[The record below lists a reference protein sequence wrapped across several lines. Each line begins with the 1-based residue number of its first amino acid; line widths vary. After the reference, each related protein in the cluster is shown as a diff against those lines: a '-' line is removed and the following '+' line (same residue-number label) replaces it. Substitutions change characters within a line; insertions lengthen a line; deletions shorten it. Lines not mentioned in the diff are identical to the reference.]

1 MSYQGNVLSLKCLYL
16 WNVLWNA
23 LSMKCLSMKCISMR
37 CLFMK
42 FLSKK
47 YLSMKFLSIKCLS
60 VKCFSMKCPMRK
72 YARGRLLILRL
83 VYCFATESPR
93 SWNLRS
99 ACPMYCIDCM
109 SIIHGKGQRANI
121 EQERWGKLDF
131 RYYSWFD

>member
-1 MSYQGNVLSLKCLYL
+1 MLLLSLKCLSIKCPIYKMS
-16 WNVLWNA
+16 
-23 LSMKCLSMKCISMR
+23 LSMKCLIKCYIYEMSSMKCISMR

-60 VKCFSMKCPMRK
+60 MKCFSMKCPMRK

-109 SIIHGKGQRANI
+109 SIIPIIHI
-121 EQERWGKLDF
+121 LHKL
-131 RYYSWFD
+131 